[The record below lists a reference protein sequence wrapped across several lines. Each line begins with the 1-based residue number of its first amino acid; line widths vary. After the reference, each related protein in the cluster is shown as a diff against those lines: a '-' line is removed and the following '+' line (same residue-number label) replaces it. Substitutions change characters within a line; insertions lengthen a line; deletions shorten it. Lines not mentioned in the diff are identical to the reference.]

1 MVEKLKISEANLS
14 ILGIL
19 IRVARLKQGYSLRNL
34 SSLTQFSHTLISNIE
49 KGKQIPSEETLI
61 DIFKVLKLKLF
72 TSKNIEEEMTYY
84 FNTIFSHII
93 NHHYELAEKLVKEME
108 KNSHQYENSYEVVNY
123 FIIRCLFYSI
133 TNTDLEEKEERISQY
148 GKVFELFNPK
158 QKQLLYFIKGLDYL
172 NDDNYKLASDNF
184 EMAIKIGDRDINSLI
199 KEYLVKSYID
209 QYKFTDSVSIAQ
221 TVIEDFEE
229 KTIYIRAMNC
239 RLLIARVYLK
249 ILKLDEAEKL
259 ISYVESFAMQ
269 YKVDILLDKCH
280 ILKSEILFFKL
291 DYKEAT
297 KELNLSKLKD
307 SKDVTFLKFRI
318 LLMSKASHLF
328 DYYYDVMNNKKE
340 NITTKDYLLIK
351 VLMMWINIEVRND
364 EEYVDSLNQLVKLSI
379 AANDQ
384 EIIGVAHNLLIM
396 FYREKRR
403 YKRALEIAETLLI
416 HKKIHISYYSVKK

>member
-1 MVEKLKISEANLS
+1 MLVVNKKIVCRGDFMVEKLKISEANLS

-184 EMAIKIGDRDINSLI
+184 EMAIKIGDRDIKSLI
-199 KEYLVKSYID
+199 K
-209 QYKFTDSVSIAQ
+209 
-221 TVIEDFEE
+221 
-229 KTIYIRAMNC
+229 
-239 RLLIARVYLK
+239 
-249 ILKLDEAEKL
+249 
-259 ISYVESFAMQ
+259 
-269 YKVDILLDKCH
+269 
-280 ILKSEILFFKL
+280 
-291 DYKEAT
+291 
-297 KELNLSKLKD
+297 
-307 SKDVTFLKFRI
+307 
-318 LLMSKASHLF
+318 
-328 DYYYDVMNNKKE
+328 
-340 NITTKDYLLIK
+340 
-351 VLMMWINIEVRND
+351 
-364 EEYVDSLNQLVKLSI
+364 
-379 AANDQ
+379 
-384 EIIGVAHNLLIM
+384 
-396 FYREKRR
+396 
-403 YKRALEIAETLLI
+403 
-416 HKKIHISYYSVKK
+416 